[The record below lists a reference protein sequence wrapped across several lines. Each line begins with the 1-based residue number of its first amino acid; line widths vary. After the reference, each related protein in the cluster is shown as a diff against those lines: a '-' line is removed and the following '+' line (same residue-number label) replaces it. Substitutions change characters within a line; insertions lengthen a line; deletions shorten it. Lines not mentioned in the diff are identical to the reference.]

1 MEGAW
6 RNEARQIQPRT
17 DQRYLR
23 GTRDRDGNDGGR
35 FLRQWIRQA
44 TFYNIVTNSSGLRCM
59 RPSGLRCMRPQA
71 APVGERKRLSE
82 PDWCHLA

>member
-23 GTRDRDGNDGGR
+23 GKRDRDGNGGDR
-35 FLRQWIRQA
+35 FLRQWISQA
-44 TFYNIVTNSSGLRCM
+44 TFYNTVTNSA
-59 RPSGLRCMRPQA
+59 GLRCMRPQA

-82 PDWCHLA
+82 PDWCHFA